1 MSFFNVTQLGPQNP
15 IKVLKTANENATGT
29 KEETPPSTNRA
40 TPPHQHARP
49 EDTFQIPS
57 LNSMYNPNASS
68 LPYKGSHKL
77 FSEKRMKHQRHPKG
91 PTDIYMYPMTTSQ
104 QYGWWMKYD
113 ARDWPK
119 GEKHVHVNSEMT
131 RFVDEM
137 SATNKDFSLF

>member
-91 PTDIYMYPMTTSQ
+91 KLI
-104 QYGWWMKYD
+104 
-113 ARDWPK
+113 
-119 GEKHVHVNSEMT
+119 
-131 RFVDEM
+131 FVAYFM
-137 SATNKDFSLF
+137 LKNLM